1 MYVVE
6 KEIESK
12 EELRESYQIA
22 LAGLKHAQDTLERE
36 IQISQQVSALQLEEV
51 NLGSKVESRSVQ
63 IAMEVEPTIKT
74 TIIELLREYKDVFA
88 WSFVLRKEDESG

>member
-51 NLGSKVESRSVQ
+51 NLGSVVESRRVQ
-63 IAMEVEPTIKT
+63 IAQEVEPNIKSAVV
-74 TIIELLREYKDVFA
+74 ELLTRI
-88 WSFVLRKEDESG
+88 

>member
-88 WSFVLRKEDESG
+88 